1 MGIYDEY
8 AKHVLTI
15 SFGSRFDTTNNVLFS
30 FGEDGGTGAV
40 DGTIDDR
47 VAVEIGVGSPK
58 QIRGGLLD
66 LLWHSYPVKL
76 LLLVDTP
83 GHSTQRSV
91 GQAGAIL
98 AETSSPGVIIRLSG
112 NSTADKTHVESDQR
126 KVSEVVGGHLS
137 GAEQNLIRI
146 VDMVEE
152 SDTTLS
158 IDEAG
163 LPFRWANHKPTRDQA
178 DEGSMPTLGIALEEL

>member
-1 MGIYDEY
+1 LGIYDEY
-8 AKHVLTI
+8 AKHVLTR

-30 FGEDGGTGAV
+30 FGEDGGTGTV
-40 DGTIDDR
+40 DGTIDSQI
-47 VAVEIGVGSPK
+47 AVEIGVGSPK

-98 AETSSPGVIIRLSG
+98 AETSSPGMVIRLSS
-112 NSTADKTHVESDQR
+112 NSTADETHVENDQR
-126 KVSEVVGGHLS
+126 KVSDVVGSHLS

-152 SDTTLS
+152 SDTALS
-158 IDEAG
+158 FDEAG
-163 LPFRWANHKPTRDQA
+163 LFFRWANHKPISD
-178 DEGSMPTLGIALEEL
+178 

>member
-1 MGIYDEY
+1 M
-8 AKHVLTI
+8 
-15 SFGSRFDTTNNVLFS
+15 
-30 FGEDGGTGAV
+30 
-40 DGTIDDR
+40 
-47 VAVEIGVGSPK
+47 GSPK

-98 AETSSPGVIIRLSG
+98 AETNNPGIVIRLSS
-112 NSTADKTHVESDQR
+112 NSTADEDSVESDQR
-126 KVSEVVGGHLS
+126 KVSEVVGSYLN
-137 GAEQNLIRI
+137 GAVQNLVRI

-163 LPFRWANHKPTRDQA
+163 LPFR
-178 DEGSMPTLGIALEEL
+178 

>member
-8 AKHVLTI
+8 AKHVLTR
-15 SFGSRFDTTNNVLFS
+15 SFGSRFNTTNNVLFS

-40 DGTIDDR
+40 DGTIDSQI
-47 VAVEIGVGSPK
+47 AVEIGVGSPK

-83 GHSTQRSV
+83 GHSTHRSV

-98 AETSSPGVIIRLSG
+98 AEASSPGIVIRLSG
-112 NSTADKTHVESDQR
+112 NSTADEAHVENDQR
-126 KVSEVVGGHLS
+126 KVSEVVGSHLS

-152 SDTTLS
+152 SDNVRPVKTK
-158 IDEAG
+158 A
-163 LPFRWANHKPTRDQA
+163 Q
-178 DEGSMPTLGIALEEL
+178 

>member
-8 AKHVLTI
+8 AKHVLTR

-40 DGTIDDR
+40 DGTIDSQI
-47 VAVEIGVGSPK
+47 AVEIGVGSSK

-98 AETSSPGVIIRLSG
+98 AETNNPGIVIRLSG
-112 NSTADKTHVESDQR
+112 NSTADETHVENDQR
-126 KVSEVVGGHLS
+126 KPTGVVGGHLN

-146 VDMVEE
+146 VDMVGVI
-152 SDTTLS
+152 DTTLS

-163 LPFRWANHKPTRDQA
+163 SPFRWANHKPIID
-178 DEGSMPTLGIALEEL
+178 